1 MKINEFFEKGYYIN
15 LDRRSDRRIEF
26 EGEMEKY
33 GLKDFFERVSA
44 DDSIVEPDPIKK
56 HYYCAST
63 FFKLFKKIYDEGY
76 EKVTIF
82 EDDAYFYD
90 EGPIKGYNLVENALD
105 ELSKFPN
112 WDMIYFGG
120 HPIREVDIVSKT
132 LMDAPTILTLHAVG
146 YTRKSIKRILDEYV
160 PFKDCAIDG
169 WLGQRHDIKKYLVYP
184 IAIPQ
189 RDGKSDLDASGN
201 SVGVRIFKSSY
212 DVVKK
217 NDLTNEKN

>member
-1 MKINEFFEKGYYIN
+1 
-15 LDRRSDRRIEF
+15 L
-26 EGEMEKY
+26 
-33 GLKDFFERVSA
+33 
-44 DDSIVEPDPIKK
+44 
-56 HYYCAST
+56 
-63 FFKLFKKIYDEGY
+63 
-76 EKVTIF
+76 VT
-82 EDDAYFYD
+82 
-90 EGPIKGYNLVENALD
+90 NALD
-105 ELSKFPN
+105 EISNFPD

-146 YTRKSIKRILDEYV
+146 YTRKSIKRIIDEYV
-160 PFKDCAIDG
+160 PFQDCAIDG

-201 SVGVRIFKSSY
+201 SVGVQIFKSSY
-212 DVVKK
+212 EVVKK